1 MPSIETAIHYCFAA
15 GVVAM
20 VAMCVVLGIQVLTL
34 GTQEN
39 QARNKERVRSATA
52 PDTSSHEAYYV
63 GFFHPYPNSGGGGER
78 VLWTMIK
85 AIQERYPYI
94 VSVIY
99 SGDNIDRDA
108 LVANARARFGV
119 DIRTET
125 VFVVEVTRRWWI
137 EHKFR
142 RLTLLMQSVGS
153 VWLACQAVHRFC
165 PDVFVDTVGF
175 AFTYPLLRLL
185 TARIPVVSYTHYPTI
200 SSDMRRA
207 VSSREAGVNNDAT
220 VARSATM
227 TALKSAYYAGFGY
240 LYAVAGSFASTVM
253 TNSTWTHNHVVRLFG
268 NPAMTRVV
276 YPPCDTAALL
286 ALPVTAGQRLPF
298 VVSLAQFRPEKNH
311 MLQIEAF
318 AQLLATHPE
327 LVAPSDDDEDSL
339 PQLSAEALLQLAE
352 EREKFSS
359 SPKSASDTNR
369 NRLPAYPVLIML
381 GGARNIEDEARAEEL
396 RQAAQRLGVARQ
408 VRVVVNARWP
418 QVLRWLRHAKVGLH
432 TMRDEHFG
440 ISIVEMMA
448 AGLLTVAHDS
458 AGPKLDIVV
467 PAIRC
472 TTTTDDGSSVPAMPS
487 VAQAE
492 AFLAMRE
499 DKNKEKGP
507 SFPVGMLATTA
518 DEFARQLAAVLAVD
532 GVVARAICQAA
543 RDAVAA
549 KFSEH
554 AFFAAFY
561 RRFGPV
567 VRWLDIQRTDE

>member
-1 MPSIETAIHYCFAA
+1 MPSIETTIHYCFAA

-20 VAMCVVLGIQVLTL
+20 VAMCVVVGIQVLTL

-39 QARNKERVRSATA
+39 QARNKERVRRATA

-85 AIQERYPYI
+85 AIQERYPFI

-99 SGDNIDRDA
+99 SGDNIDRDT

-119 DIRTET
+119 DIRAET

-207 VSSREAGVNNDAT
+207 VSSREAGVNNDAA

-227 TALKSAYYAGFGY
+227 TALKSAYYAGFGH

-253 TNSTWTHNHVVRLFG
+253 TNSTWTHNHIVRLFG

-286 ALPVTAGQRLPF
+286 ALPVSSQRLPF

-318 AQLLATHPE
+318 AQLLAAHPE
-327 LVAPSDDDEDSL
+327 LAAPPSEEDAL
-339 PQLSAEALLQLAE
+339 QLSAEALLQLAE
-352 EREKFSS
+352 EAH
-359 SPKSASDTNR
+359 SASGANR
-369 NRLPAYPVLIML
+369 DRLPAYPILIML

-396 RQAAQRLGVARQ
+396 RQAAQRLGIARQ
-408 VRVVVNARWP
+408 VRVVVNAPWP
-418 QVLRWLRHAKVGLH
+418 QVMRWLRHAKVGLH

-440 ISIVEMMA
+440 ISVVEMMA

-472 TTTTDDGSSVPAMPS
+472 TTGTDDGTSRGGPAMPS
-487 VAQAE
+487 AAQAE
-492 AFLAMRE
+492 AFLAMCG
-499 DKNKEKGP
+499 DKDKEEETP

-518 DEFARQLAAVLAVD
+518 DEFARQLAAALAVD
-532 GVVARAICQAA
+532 GVVATAICQAA

-554 AFFAAFY
+554 AFFTAFY
-561 RRFGPV
+561 KRFGPV